1 MGEHPRYARYLLRAL
16 QHSFLRSQLSAN
28 LQRVPSLPFCPA
40 PTTSTNS
47 ILAGSLV
54 PRTIKI
60 RTPCHREH
68 SKLHQSCLTHLVDWL
83 CYVLHRINF
92 SQGREENI
100 CFMRVGTEWCGGEG
114 STTAKLARAWQALGG
129 FLVVLGDVSVI
140 LPTFNNPL

>member
-1 MGEHPRYARYLLRAL
+1 MSIHGMPDTCWELCSILFLDHSSL
-16 QHSFLRSQLSAN
+16 QIYNGSSPFLSAPP
-28 LQRVPSLPFCPA
+28 RLPA
-40 PTTSTNS
+40 RILAW

-60 RTPCHREH
+60 RTPCHRE
-68 SKLHQSCLTHLVDWL
+68 LDQSCLTHLVGWL

-100 CFMRVGTEWCGGEG
+100 CFMRVGTEFVSCGGEG
-114 STTAKLARAWQALGG
+114 STTAKLARAWRALEG